1 MNGSVQMSAS
11 FPCSTTNC
19 KQGDNKSL
27 SLPRKGILKQS
38 ASANQLETSRELS
51 RDRSRSL
58 SPNRDV
64 ISSDHTV
71 VPKPSVR
78 QSKKSKIPKLSV
90 TWGETSPDQQDEDEN
105 EELLERDRETA
116 IISTT
121 DYSNEDDNEYP
132 KEEATKGEENESM
145 DGTEETHSQTSASG
159 STISQWWQGR
169 STRYVLHCDKRSC
182 NGHSHL
188 HDEDYMTPTQRK
200 NREMTQLRMRL
211 RQKETELED
220 REAHLQQLRDRLT
233 ELETIMDRGGLLTEN
248 YRLASKL
255 AQLQEAHKKE
265 KRLMCDRFEQ
275 QFNQL
280 RDYYESESIELKD
293 THEFE
298 LHELR
303 TMAEDSNES
312 TGTTASSGAKPS
324 GIPKRKAANLF
335 DDWEATTPPRKD
347 VSVMTEEWEPSLI
360 EELKAYHSECVFLQ
374 NYVMEL
380 QRQLASNEQGSRVD
394 KTEPLTVDVGTLPT
408 EVGAGSAGGA
418 GGGGYSAMEA
428 QIEAYKTECVI
439 WRLKSSEL
447 EIALKEQI
455 AARGKIEEQMEI
467 IERDNEGLEKLVNQL
482 RSQMAATTNTRDE
495 HHFDNTVETTSSDM
509 AIASSPTVQ
518 PPDEPAD
525 LTSDQAKDAMTI
537 EEPKKES
544 TFQFDP
550 TAWVARE
557 KYEELRDQKHSLNAA
572 LVLLRGQLAEL
583 EKNQSDKEEKL
594 RLKEDMNRLLEKQLL
609 AKQGEYETFQ
619 LSFMD
624 LRQQNEKLAGTVET
638 LENKIRRQQEL
649 LDQCG
654 VTVTP
659 LTNGEP
665 TSSRAKIAS
674 EKAEIISR
682 AREVQTDFAYVDHQT
697 TMSQLLA
704 LKEEYDKLKA
714 LHDSESSQS
723 NLKLTELGETLKAK
737 NDLVANLT
745 SQIQTLCDE
754 FQALQEGF
762 ERERSCYAQQ
772 ANQLGAMVQRI
783 PYLEK
788 ELLKTRVDMRNAE
801 ELAGSER
808 INFQR
813 TMEQSLTENL
823 RVQNET
829 ASFWRLKLSKMEQQL
844 EKYKKRLDEKEN
856 ELSEANIRF
865 GLEKANLAQQVRLS
879 MTEVAEFQK
888 RFNRP
893 TANQKIMVQ
902 PPMRDQETN
911 CFVKRSNVATEVQ
924 RDEFCADASTE
935 TVRYEEDH
943 QVRLL
948 KGELT
953 TTRAQINILQ
963 NKLINEDKKRVEADE
978 LGDLYKKAMEQAE
991 DLQQELSI
999 SKAETKIAQENLFQ
1013 RDQAWQAE
1021 KDQLLRAEK
1030 DRFLR
1035 LEKEFEM
1042 VRQELKAMMIK
1053 HEKEK
1058 AELIARLDKGNVV
1071 ASASRTMERSTSV
1084 PPEPTANEGPSNS
1097 ATTSATSQDYF
1108 EWIKDVISGEA
1119 KSPITSEASK
1129 RKLEQTT
1136 TELEKCVEEKRKLMD
1151 QLDEQKALVQS
1162 LTGELILYRAEEGRV
1177 VRRLEEQLSATKHL
1191 SFTDLLSVTNVGPD
1205 GRPAKSSRNSLLLRH
1220 TLNDTCRQLVLLRQK
1235 FDQLEADRAKI
1246 RYELDVL
1253 KGDYE
1258 MTTLKSEDDSRSTKA
1273 STIPTEPST
1282 PQVGRRSFKRL
1293 NIPIVSRKKRSSSC
1307 SSSMEKA
1314 SQTETDRFLQKNHL
1328 NSTDWKTVSTTISQS
1343 AQEVAKLY
1351 AQIQAYYEEQNAHFK
1366 RPSKHRLSHLLQ
1378 QLMEA
1383 LRTANSRIAS
1393 AVSVEK
1399 SVEMS
1404 YQMQMDSLRQ
1414 QLQMAEYNAAQLGRE
1429 IEEFRIQQQ
1438 RYFSARFDRL
1448 HNIPS
1453 SSSSDVPLE
1462 NIPAEGFNDASP
1474 SSNRSN
1480 RPSAK
1485 TDQLE
1490 REKSESSGTLT
1501 LQQSND
1507 DHGDPTTVSAN
1518 LNDADERMTKS
1529 LCENAQSDP
1538 FEPIPS
1544 PSMANLSTAGES
1556 IAFYSC
1562 DSLNLSCEDVDYLHQ
1577 LLQLERE
1584 RFKIVEEKAA
1594 QLEKETSML
1603 NFELGMLY
1611 RRQSRER
1618 ELLKTENERLH
1629 KQVNELIDRLEKAAT
1644 HRSPTCICGRRRR
1657 ISARSLS
1664 ASARHSSSERASI
1677 SPMSKSEYA
1686 HRVH

>member
-1 MNGSVQMSAS
+1 MMNGSVQMSAS
-11 FPCSTTNC
+11 FPSSTNKC
-19 KQGDNKSL
+19 KQGDNNKSL

-64 ISSDHTV
+64 ISSDHTAI
-71 VPKPSVR
+71 PKPSVR

-90 TWGETSPDQQDEDEN
+90 TWGETSPEQQDEDDD
-105 EELLERDRETA
+105 EEQMERDRETA
-116 IISTT
+116 IISTI
-121 DYSNEDDNEYP
+121 DYPNEHENGYP
-132 KEEATKGEENESM
+132 KEEAAKDEENEDM
-145 DGTEETHSQTSASG
+145 EGTEETHSQTSAGG

-169 STRYVLHCDKRSC
+169 STRYVLHCDKRGC

-211 RQKETELED
+211 RQKESELED

-280 RDYYESESIELKD
+280 RDNYESESVELKD

-298 LHELR
+298 MQELR
-303 TMAEDSNES
+303 TMAEANNES
-312 TGTTASSGAKPS
+312 TATKPS
-324 GIPKRKAANLF
+324 AIPKRKAANLF
-335 DDWEATTPPRKD
+335 DNWEATMPTRKD

-394 KTEPLTVDVGTLPT
+394 KTEPLTVDVGSLPT
-408 EVGAGSAGGA
+408 EAGGA
-418 GGGGYSAMEA
+418 SGGGYSAMEA

-482 RSQMAATTNTRDE
+482 RSQMAATPNTQQE
-495 HHFDNTVETTSSDM
+495 EAHLANTVQTTSSDKE

-518 PPDEPAD
+518 PPVEAVD
-525 LTSDQAKDAMTI
+525 LKEDDQCKDTTTV
-537 EEPKKES
+537 EEPKEKS
-544 TFQFDP
+544 TFQFDQA
-550 TAWVARE
+550 AWVARE
-557 KYEELRDQKHSLNAA
+557 KFEELRDQKHSLNAA

-583 EKNQSDKEEKL
+583 EKNQSDTEEKL

-624 LRQQNEKLAGTVET
+624 LRQENEKLTSTIET

-659 LTNGEP
+659 LINGEP
-665 TSSRAKIAS
+665 ASRAKIAS
-674 EKAEIISR
+674 AEIISR
-682 AREVQTDFAYVDHQT
+682 AREIQTDFSYVDHQA

-714 LHDSESSQS
+714 LHESESSQN

-745 SQIQTLCDE
+745 NQIQTLCDE

-772 ANQLGAMVQRI
+772 ANQLGAMIQRI

-844 EKYKKRLDEKEN
+844 EKYKKRLQEKEN

-879 MTEVAEFQK
+879 LTEVAEFQE

-893 TANQKIMVQ
+893 TTNQKIMVQ
-902 PPMRDQETN
+902 PMVCDQEVS
-911 CFVKRSNVATEVQ
+911 CSVKRSNVATEVQ

-948 KGELT
+948 KGELS

-963 NKLINEDKKRVEADE
+963 NKLIKEDKKKAEADE

-999 SKAETKIAQENLFQ
+999 SKAETKIAQENLIQ

-1021 KDQLLRAEK
+1021 KEQLLRAEK

-1042 VRQELKAMMIK
+1042 VREELKAMMIK

-1058 AELIARLDKGNVV
+1058 AELMAKLDKGSG

-1084 PPEPTANEGPSNS
+1084 PPEPTASEGLTNGPT
-1097 ATTSATSQDYF
+1097 ATATSQDYF

-1136 TELEKCVEEKRKLMD
+1136 VELEKCIEEKQKLRD

-1162 LTGELILYRAEEGRV
+1162 LTGELTLYRAEEGRV

-1246 RYELDVL
+1246 RYELEVL

-1258 MTTLKSEDDSRSTKA
+1258 MTTLKSEDDSRSTKT
-1273 STIPTEPST
+1273 STVPTEPST
-1282 PQVGRRSFKRL
+1282 PQVGRRAFKRL

-1307 SSSMEKA
+1307 SSTTERG
-1314 SQTETDRFLQKNHL
+1314 SQTETERFLQKNHL
-1328 NSTDWKTVSTTISQS
+1328 NSTDWKTVSKTISQS

-1351 AQIQAYYEEQNAHFK
+1351 AQIQAYYDEQNAHFK
-1366 RPSKHRLSHLLQ
+1366 RPSKHRLSHLIQ

-1383 LRTANSRIAS
+1383 LRIANNRIAS

-1404 YQMQMDSLRQ
+1404 YQTQMDSLRQ

-1453 SSSSDVPLE
+1453 SLDAPLE
-1462 NIPAEGFNDASP
+1462 DLPAEGSSEASP

-1480 RPSAK
+1480 RVSVK
-1485 TDQLE
+1485 TGRLE
-1490 REKSESSGTLT
+1490 REKSGSSGTLT
-1501 LQQSND
+1501 LQQGDS
-1507 DHGDPTTVSAN
+1507 HGDLTTASAK
-1518 LNDADERMTKS
+1518 LNNIEERMTKS
-1529 LCENAQSDP
+1529 LCENTQTDP
-1538 FEPIPS
+1538 FEPTPL
-1544 PSMANLSTAGES
+1544 PSMANLSTTGES
-1556 IAFYSC
+1556 MAFYSC
-1562 DSLNLSCEDVDYLHQ
+1562 DSLNLSCEDAEYLQQ

-1584 RFKIVEEKAA
+1584 RFKMVEEKAA

-1644 HRSPTCICGRRRR
+1644 HRSPTCVCGRRRR

-1686 HRVH
+1686 NRVH